1 MSGFL
6 SHIAARGMG
15 QAGSVHSAARLPY
28 ASAPALVETVGEAM
42 APPPSTRT
50 LSLASPPQELAQG
63 QPLARPEGAPIG
75 EASAAPAP
83 PSPLLQRPSVPVP
96 APKDVAARDDRN
108 AREAPEE
115 IDAGRPLRRPA
126 VSPIGAIPDPLV
138 PATAQGA
145 EEVPATEDKGPA
157 PLRRIQ
163 PLLPPQQGLNGAAPF
178 RGASAA
184 PGAAWRTPIEETTE
198 VHVSIGRIEV
208 TAVHE
213 AAPTPKRAPA
223 RSQRALSLEE
233 YLARR
238 KAGRS

>member
-15 QAGSVHSAARLPY
+15 QAGAVHSAARLSY
-28 ASAPALVETVGEAM
+28 ASAPALLETGGEAM
-42 APPPSTRT
+42 ALPPSARS
-50 LSLASPPQELAQG
+50 LSQSGPAQGPAQG
-63 QPLARPEGAPIG
+63 QMPTRPNAAPEGIATATPRP
-75 EASAAPAP
+75 PA
-83 PSPLLQRPSVPVP
+83 PLLQRPVMLSP
-96 APKDVAARDDRN
+96 AATDADLRDDHK
-108 AREAPEE
+108 APEATE
-115 IDAGRPLRRPA
+115 NRPLPSA
-126 VSPIGAIPDPLV
+126 TDSAIGAIPDPIM
-138 PATAQGA
+138 PAVAH
-145 EEVPATEDKGPA
+145 PAREASAADDEAPA

-163 PLLPPQQGLNGAAPF
+163 PLLPPQQGTNGTPSFKVPLGVPGSSWRAPV
-178 RGASAA
+178 
-184 PGAAWRTPIEETTE
+184 EETTE

-223 RSQRALSLEE
+223 RGQRALSLEE